1 MFKRDK
7 RFLTV
12 LSENNREI
20 RTMLN
25 SNTVSLSCFSS
36 IFKNCT
42 SNDIVRDDDRN
53 EAMDR
58 DSSWTKPMGGWIIV
72 NSKID

>member
-1 MFKRDK
+1 
-7 RFLTV
+7 
-12 LSENNREI
+12 
-20 RTMLN
+20 MLN

-58 DSSWTKPMGGWIIV
+58 DSSGTKPMGGWIIV